1 MKIAFQGEH
10 GAYSEAAVLDYF
22 TKGVEPVPCESFE
35 KVFEGVE
42 SGTNDYGLIPI
53 ENSLA
58 GSIHQN
64 YDLILKHALSIV
76 GERYLRVRHCLI
88 ANPGVKLSEI
98 RQVISHPQALAQS
111 NQYLKSLGKVV
122 EIKAVYDTAGAVKL
136 VRDQKERSIAAVAS
150 QRAAEFYGMEI
161 LAEGIEDHLDN
172 FTRFLLIGV
181 QPVFP
186 EKEAKTSIVFTLQ
199 NKPGALFRSL
209 SVLALRD
216 LDLTK
221 IESRP
226 DVGKLWE
233 YLFYVDF
240 IGSTSD
246 PVVKRAMENLEEY
259 TLMLRILGSYPRH
272 KITEALQ

>member
-10 GAYSEAAVLDYF
+10 GAYSEAAVLEYF
-22 TKGVEPVPCESFE
+22 GVDVEPVPCESFE
-35 KVFEGVE
+35 KIFEQVE
-42 SGTNDYGLIPI
+42 SGANDYGLIPI

-64 YDLILKHALSIV
+64 YDLLLKHSLSIV

-111 NQYLKSLGKVV
+111 DQYLKSLREV
-122 EIKAVYDTAGAVKL
+122 ETKAVYDTAGAVKL
-136 VRDQKERSIAAVAS
+136 VREQKDRSIAAVAS
-150 QRAAEFYGMEI
+150 HRAAEYYDMEI
-161 LAEGIEDHLDN
+161 LAEGIEDHSAN
-172 FTRFLLIGV
+172 FTRFLLIGT

-186 EKEAKTSIVFTLQ
+186 EKEAKTSIVFTLH
-199 NKPGALFRSL
+199 NRSGALFRSL

-233 YLFYVDF
+233 YLFYIDF
-240 IGSTSD
+240 TGSTSD
-246 PVVKRAMENLEEY
+246 QVVKRAMENLEEY

-272 KITEALQ
+272 KITNELQ

>member
-1 MKIAFQGEH
+1 MKVAFQGEH
-10 GAYSEAAVLDYF
+10 GAYSDAAVLEYF
-22 TKGVEPVPCESFE
+22 RVDVESVPCESFE

-58 GSIHQN
+58 GSIHLN
-64 YDLILKHALSIV
+64 YDLLLKHSLSIV

-88 ANPGVKLSEI
+88 ATPGVKLSEI

-111 NQYLKSLGKVV
+111 DQYLKSLGKV

-136 VRDQKERSIAAVAS
+136 VREQKDRSVAAVAS
-150 QRAAEFYGMEI
+150 KRAAEFYDMEI
-161 LAEGIEDHLDN
+161 LAEGIEDHPAN
-172 FTRFLLIGV
+172 FTRFLLIGA

-240 IGSTSD
+240 IGSISN

-259 TLMLRILGSYPRH
+259 SLMLRILGSYPRH
-272 KITEALQ
+272 KITDVMQ